1 MPPPIRRSD
10 SNVYSNS
17 RSTGIEVNK
26 QRATTG
32 NGSSKSAVKENRVTT
47 STTRTNEKTS
57 TTTKSKT
64 YDNKKT
70 GTRDAYEYKGKDTKT
85 TDKAK
90 VTPQGTTTLLTTKKQ
105 DAKPLYEKGGATLVE
120 GKGKGPGGVDLS
132 GKVTG
137 PSFKVDGEANIQAKG
152 LKGVDINVK
161 LEVEANLI
169 KAEGAAEKEFK
180 FKVNGE
186 DISVK
191 VKLGAEGNVGID
203 GSINLKVHVG
213 KDGVSVTAGAEGFAG
228 AKGSLSG
235 EITTTINGNQVA
247 KGKIGVT
254 AAAGAMAGAEIEA
267 GLTHFKAKA
276 YAAVGVGV
284 GFDIQGDVNAGNLA
298 REVPGLLTTWDD

>member
-10 SNVYSNS
+10 SNFRSNS
-17 RSTGIEVNK
+17 RSTGIEVSS
-26 QRATTG
+26 QRATAG

-47 STTRTNEKTS
+47 TKTRTNEQTS

-70 GTRDAYEYKGKDTKT
+70 GTRDQYEYKGKDTKAT
-85 TDKAK
+85 EKAK
-90 VTPQGTTTLLTTKKQ
+90 VTPQGTTTLLTTKKP
-105 DAKPLYEKGGATLVE
+105 DAKPIYENKGDPLLKGERTLKGGIDV
-120 GKGKGPGGVDLS
+120 KGE
-132 GKVTG
+132 VTG
-137 PSFKVDGEANIQAKG
+137 PSFKFDGEANVQAKG
-152 LKGVDINVK
+152 LKGVDINLK

-169 KAEGAAEKEFK
+169 KAEGSAEKEFK

-186 DISVK
+186 DVSVK

-235 EITTTINGNQVA
+235 QITTSINGKEVA
-247 KGKIGVT
+247 KGKLGVT

-267 GLTHFKAKA
+267 GFTHFKAKA

-284 GFDIQGDVNAGNLA
+284 GFDISGNVNAGNLA
-298 REVPGLLTTWDD
+298 KEVPGLLTTWDD

>member
-1 MPPPIRRSD
+1 MPPIRRSD

-26 QRATTG
+26 QRAVPG

-47 STTRTNEKTS
+47 TTTRTNEKTS
-57 TTTKSKT
+57 TATKSKT

-70 GTRDAYEYKGKDTKT
+70 GTRDQYEYKGKDTKT

-105 DAKPLYEKGGATLVE
+105 DAKPLYEKGGATLAE
-120 GKGKGPGGVDLS
+120 GKHKGAGGVDYS

-137 PSFKVDGEANIQAKG
+137 PSFKMDGEANIQAKG

-186 DISVK
+186 DVSVK

-298 REVPGLLTTWDD
+298 REIPGMLTTWDD

>member
-1 MPPPIRRSD
+1 MPPIRRSD
-10 SNVYSNS
+10 SNLYSNS
-17 RSTGIEVNK
+17 RSTGVEVNK

-47 STTRTNEKTS
+47 TTTRSNEKTS

-70 GTRDAYEYKGKDTKT
+70 GTRDSYEYKGKDTKT

-90 VTPQGTTTLLTTKKQ
+90 VTPQGTTTLLTTKKP
-105 DAKPLYEKGGATLVE
+105 DAKPLYEKGGATLAE
-120 GKGKGPGGVDLS
+120 GKGKLPGGVDVS